1 MPQPV
6 TLRKDLPGATIRI
19 DVPETRNA
27 LGPEVVRE
35 LIQAFDDLHG
45 EQKVRAIILTGSDK
59 AFSSG
64 TDLKALASQIGGPDT
79 LPEPSVMQEWREE
92 VTALLDLL
100 CVILRFPKPVIAVVN
115 GDAAGTGLA
124 LAMACDFIVGG
135 VSSVY
140 SVPETKLGLVPGLTA
155 PLLGFRLGNVR
166 ARRLVLAAARVDA
179 DEALRM
185 GLIDELVAD
194 NLAWAKGLELAK
206 LLSAASPASQQLA
219 KQLCNETIGE
229 ALFTQLANG
238 AANMA
243 AARFTDAARKG
254 VNAFLS
260 RGSVDWTSH
269 PEP

>member
-6 TLRKDLPGATIRI
+6 TLRKDLPSATIRI

-27 LGPEVVRE
+27 LGPEVVCE

-45 EQKVRAIILTGSDK
+45 EQKVRAVILTGSDR

-64 TDLKALASQIGGPDT
+64 TDLKALARQLGDPDS
-79 LPEPSVMQEWREE
+79 LPDPSVMQEWRDE
-92 VTALLDLL
+92 VTAMLDLL
-100 CVILRFPKPVIAVVN
+100 CQILRFPKPVIAVVN

-124 LAMACDFIVGG
+124 LALACDLVVGG

-140 SVPETKLGLVPGLTA
+140 SVPETRLGLVPGLAA
-155 PLLGFRLGNVR
+155 PLLGFRLGNAR
-166 ARRLVLAAARVDA
+166 ARQIVLAGARIDS
-179 DEALRM
+179 DEALRI
-185 GLIDELVAD
+185 GLIDEQVAD
-194 NLAWAKGLELAK
+194 DLAWAKGLELAK
-206 LLSAASPASQQLA
+206 NLAAASPASQQLA

-229 ALFTQLANG
+229 SLFTQLANG

-254 VNAFLS
+254 VNAFLL
-260 RGSVDWTSH
+260 RKTVDWTG
-269 PEP
+269 